1 MQKSKLIKTRKGFTL
16 VEVALAVAVGLIIIG
31 GAVLGYNAVKDNA
44 SNSNARNRVLSAVTM
59 IEEYSAAN
67 AGQYPNSA
75 AAGGPFSTMWQAKRP
90 DDKALSPWGGATGA
104 TTGVSESAPVD
115 FGGTAVA
122 TAETTAV
129 QNAFT
134 AASTLAANMLY
145 VTPSVAANKF
155 AGVTSQS
162 TSSLVPVKN
171 YAVGI
176 ADKAGAPWWDAK
188 GGK

>member
-1 MQKSKLIKTRKGFTL
+1 MQKSKLIRSRKGFTR

-67 AGQYPNSA
+67 GGKYPASL
-75 AAGGPFSTMWQAKRP
+75 AAGGPFTTMWGAKRP

-104 TTGVSESAPVD
+104 ANGVTELTAMT
-115 FGGTAVA
+115 FGD
-122 TAETTAV
+122 TTA
-129 QNAFT
+129 QTTNTEDFT
-134 AASTLAANMLY
+134 EATGIGQAANLLY
-145 VTPSVAANKF
+145 VSDSG
-155 AGVTSQS
+155 AGAPFCGITATS
-162 TSSLVPVKN
+162 TSSAFGVKN
-171 YAVGI
+171 YAIGI
-176 ADKAGAPWWDAK
+176 YDKAGTPWWDVK